1 MKTKK
6 LCQRD
11 FREKRKKIM
20 QDCHFYINE
29 DGGNE
34 KRVRDEAKR
43 LDAKERMREDAE
55 ANFDTDTMYKVMSD
69 CNYFIRNRAA
79 VEEAEKAYKKTEK
92 TQRLIQEIFDIV
104 VMWESG
110 EFTEKDLKEMA
121 YKFVT
126 TNCRLD

>member
-1 MKTKK
+1 MKAKK

-20 QDCHFYINE
+20 RDCHYYIDE
-29 DGGNE
+29 DGDNE
-34 KRVRDEAKR
+34 KRVRDEEKR
-43 LDAKERMREDAE
+43 LKAKAEMRKDAE
-55 ANFDTDTMYKVMSD
+55 ENFDTDTMYKVMND
-69 CNYFIRNRAA
+69 NNRFVRNRA
-79 VEEAEKAYKKTEK
+79 VEEAEKEKKKTEK

-126 TNCRLD
+126 TNCKID